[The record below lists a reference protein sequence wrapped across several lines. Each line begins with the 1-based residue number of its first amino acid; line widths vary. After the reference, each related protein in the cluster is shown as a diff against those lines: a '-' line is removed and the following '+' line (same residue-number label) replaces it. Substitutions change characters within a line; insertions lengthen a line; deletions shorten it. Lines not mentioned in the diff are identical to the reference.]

1 VTVTQAV
8 SGLSIELSLPKTSY
22 QVGEPIVISYT
33 LNREAYVYICE
44 ADATG
49 KLSLVFPNYIEPNNR
64 VSAGTHSVPGLG
76 YTMRV
81 DEPTGQEM
89 LYAFAATSPLSIFPT
104 QLSWPFP
111 VLSYNPLSFRNSVLQ
126 SMLSQLPPGEYEED
140 SLGLTVTSSAPSTGV
155 LRIGSSPQG
164 ASVTV
169 DGSFV
174 GTTPVQIDTASGTH
188 TVRLSLS
195 GYQTETR
202 QVSVSAG
209 EATTVQVSLQPQ
221 VADPT
226 ASFTVNPPQASVGQ
240 QILFDGSGS
249 SPASGWITSYN
260 WDFGDGHSGS
270 GVQAV
275 HSYSSPGTYTVRLT
289 VRDTQG
295 RSGSAQKSVPI
306 SGGWSPPPYTD
317 EAPAMMGGTPG
328 IFVWGTDTW
337 HITVNA
343 GAGWTSP
350 HSYRLELR
358 TDGSFQT
365 VDQSTSGGVVP
376 LGVVPTP
383 TESGKTLVFDD
394 SLQSGSVDYT
404 FRVPS
409 SSSIWMS
416 LKLDMNGDGSLDES
430 ASFVYLR
437 GMMVHPPVAPFV
449 VGLPSG
455 SSATLAPSMNFRV
468 GRAISYTSSVRFVM
482 WMTDINTLEGH

>member
-1 VTVTQAV
+1 
-8 SGLSIELSLPKTSY
+8 
-22 QVGEPIVISYT
+22 
-33 LNREAYVYICE
+33 
-44 ADATG
+44 
-49 KLSLVFPNYIEPNNR
+49 
-64 VSAGTHSVPGLG
+64 
-76 YTMRV
+76 
-81 DEPTGQEM
+81 
-89 LYAFAATSPLSIFPT
+89 
-104 QLSWPFP
+104 
-111 VLSYNPLSFRNSVLQ
+111 
-126 SMLSQLPPGEYEED
+126 
-140 SLGLTVTSSAPSTGV
+140 
-155 LRIGSSPQG
+155 
-164 ASVTV
+164 V

-174 GTTPVQIDTASGTH
+174 GTTPLQIDAAIGTH
-188 TVRLSLS
+188 TVGLSLS
-195 GYQTETR
+195 GYQSETR

-221 VADPT
+221 AATPT
-226 ASFTVNPPQASVGQ
+226 ASFTVNPPQASIGQ
-240 QILFDGSGS
+240 QILLDASGS
-249 SPASGWITSYN
+249 SPASGWITSYS
-260 WDFGDGHSGS
+260 WDFGDGHSAS

-289 VRDTQG
+289 VRDSQG
-295 RSGSAQKSVPI
+295 RSGSAQRSINI
-306 SGGWSPPPYTD
+306 SGAWSPPPSTGN
-317 EAPAMMGGTPG
+317 APNMGNMPG

-383 TESGKTLVFDD
+383 TESGKTIVFDD

-416 LKLDMNGDGSLDES
+416 LKLDMNGDGLLDES
-430 ASFVYLR
+430 TSFVYLR

-455 SSATLAPSMNFRV
+455 SSATLVPSMDFRI
-468 GRAISYTSSVRFVM
+468 GRALSYTSSVRFVM
-482 WMTDINTLEGH
+482 WITDINTLEGH